1 MLLNFGGNIGLH
13 GKMDALIDGFYDAK
27 ADVHAGRTLRGVG
40 MTPEGIENNP
50 VMYELV
56 MELPWREHRFTRDEW
71 LKGYVYARY
80 GVEDE
85 ALQQVWDLLGNG
97 IYNSPKEKIQQ
108 GTHESVFC
116 ARPGLDVYQVSS
128 WSEMK
133 EYYNPQ
139 DVIEAARLMVWLHSI
154 FCILFY
160 CKTSCWVPGKNSR
173 LELGLKRHVQ
183 QDRPRKKKH
192 YTNGMH
198 VFRLLHGEI
207 V

>member
-1 MLLNFGGNIGLH
+1 MGVLHVVEFGGNIGLH

-139 DVIEAARLMVWLHSI
+139 DVIEAARLMVSVADKYQGNNNFEFDLVDV
-154 FCILFY
+154 LRQALAE
-160 CKTSCWVPGKNSR
+160 KGR
-173 LELGLKRHVQ
+173 LMQKW
-183 QDRPRKKKH
+183 
-192 YTNGMH
+192 
-198 VFRLLHGEI
+198 
-207 V
+207 

>member
-1 MLLNFGGNIGLH
+1 MGRPGVRVVSQRRIRAAWVGVLHVVEFGGNIGLH

-97 IYNSPKEKIQQ
+97 IYNSPKEK
-108 GTHESVFC
+108 
-116 ARPGLDVYQVSS
+116 
-128 WSEMK
+128 
-133 EYYNPQ
+133 YNRERMSLYSALVRGWMYIRYP
-139 DVIEAARLMVWLHSI
+139 VGR
-154 FCILFY
+154 
-160 CKTSCWVPGKNSR
+160 R
-173 LELGLKRHVQ
+173 
-183 QDRPRKKKH
+183 
-192 YTNGMH
+192 
-198 VFRLLHGEI
+198 
-207 V
+207 

>member
-1 MLLNFGGNIGLH
+1 
-13 GKMDALIDGFYDAK
+13 
-27 ADVHAGRTLRGVG
+27 

-133 EYYNPQ
+133 E
-139 DVIEAARLMVWLHSI
+139 SI
-154 FCILFY
+154 I
-160 CKTSCWVPGKNSR
+160 R
-173 LELGLKRHVQ
+173 R
-183 QDRPRKKKH
+183 
-192 YTNGMH
+192 M
-198 VFRLLHGEI
+198 
-207 V
+207 

>member
-1 MLLNFGGNIGLH
+1 MDNMGGCIVCFEFGGNIGLH
-13 GKMDALIDGFYDAK
+13 GKMDALINGFYDAK
-27 ADVHAGRTLRGVG
+27 TDNHAGKTLCGVG

-85 ALQQVWDLLGNG
+85 ALQQAWDLLGNG

-139 DVIEAARLMVWLHSI
+139 DVIEAARLMVSVADKYQGNNNLSSI
-154 FCILFY
+154 WWMCY
-160 CKTSCWVPGKNSR
+160 GRHWQ
-173 LELGLKRHVQ
+173 KRGV
-183 QDRPRKKKH
+183 
-192 YTNGMH
+192 
-198 VFRLLHGEI
+198 
-207 V
+207 

>member
-1 MLLNFGGNIGLH
+1 M
-13 GKMDALIDGFYDAK
+13 
-27 ADVHAGRTLRGVG
+27 
-40 MTPEGIENNP
+40 
-50 VMYELV
+50 
-56 MELPWREHRFTRDEW
+56 
-71 LKGYVYARY
+71 KGYVYARY

-139 DVIEAARLMVWLHSI
+139 DVIEAARLMVLWLINIRVIIILSSI
-154 FCILFY
+154 WWMC
-160 CKTSCWVPGKNSR
+160 SGRHWQ
-173 LELGLKRHVQ
+173 KRGV
-183 QDRPRKKKH
+183 
-192 YTNGMH
+192 
-198 VFRLLHGEI
+198 
-207 V
+207 